1 MGRRTNL
8 KFLKIYLTLDKVLCD
23 RHISGVS
30 EYISRL
36 DDARYAERREEVLKH
51 LLRYRSIRNRLAHE
65 PGALDSIKSISSGD
79 IKWIKRFLRDLR
91 RGRDPVSRYIHRAE
105 RLLIIKKIK
114 AYATVALIA
123 SAAIA
128 IIALIINLS

>member
-1 MGRRTNL
+1 MGKRTNL
-8 KFLKIYLTLDKVLCD
+8 KFLKIYLALEKTLCD
-23 RHISGVS
+23 EHLGCVS

-36 DDARYAERREEVLKH
+36 DGARYAERREEVLMH

-65 PGALDSIKSISSGD
+65 PGALDSIRSIGSDD
-79 IKWIKRFLRDLR
+79 IKWIKRFLCDLR

-128 IIALIINLS
+128 IIALIINIS